1 MKLNLSLLA
10 TLLCLTAAA
19 QDNNIAGAGISYGEK
34 VAGTGLYA
42 KLIAGTGT
50 YAFTVVDAVPNT
62 VKPLAVTTSYS
73 VGIAQKVFS
82 LTIGGVTVPI
92 YVPTSAGV
100 SYAGGNVGWAW
111 NTGGL
116 AAIPISKQ
124 WRLMP
129 NVRAVK
135 SSVGGDG
142 YRLIAGVMLGWGW

>member
-1 MKLNLSLLA
+1 MKLRLSLLSA
-10 TLLCLTAAA
+10 FACLTLAA
-19 QDNNIAGAGISYGEK
+19 QDNNIVGAGVSYGDRI
-34 VAGTGLYA
+34 AGTGLYA

-73 VGIAQKVFS
+73 VGISQKVFD
-82 LTIGGVTVPI
+82 LKFGNLVVPVF
-92 YVPTSAGV
+92 VPTAAGV

-142 YRLIAGVMLGWGW
+142 YRLIAGVMIGWGW